1 MKKIFENWNKY
12 VLNEA
17 MKGPEDLPDD
27 VYVLIN
33 TEEFPDMVVFSYVN
47 RAGNQIKAGDGPVS
61 GFVAI
66 AKNDEFGGCLGA
78 WVIDFTTAEKGW
90 GPLLYDVAIEWATMR
105 GKGLMPDRVGV
116 SDKAYAVWDFY
127 LKNRSD
133 VEKTQLDSMNNDL
146 TPDEKDNCMQTS
158 SNVHSKNKNIPWHDA
173 ATSKVY
179 SKKSPEMIKKLD
191 SLNKLVFR
199 ETELYEEKIVGGLAD
214 FMSEKDFD
222 QKALRK
228 GMKHELEHTYDPEEA
243 KEIAMDHLAED
254 PKYYEKLEKIEEE

>member
-1 MKKIFENWNKY
+1 MKKIFENWNNY
-12 VLNEA
+12 IINEA
-17 MKGPEDLPDD
+17 MKDPDDLPDD

-47 RAGNQIKAGDGPVS
+47 RAGNQIKSGDGSVS

-66 AKNDEFGGCLGA
+66 AKNDELGGCLGS

-127 LKNRSD
+127 LKNRPD
-133 VEKTQLDSMNNDL
+133 VEKVQLDNTNNDL
-146 TPDEKDNCMQTS
+146 TPQEIDNCIQTS
-158 SNVHSKNKNIPWHDA
+158 SNVHARTKNMPWQDTA
-173 ATSKVY
+173 LSKVY
-179 SKKSPEMIKKLD
+179 RKTNPEMIKKLD

-199 ETELYEEKIVGGLAD
+199 EMELY
-214 FMSEKDFD
+214 
-222 QKALRK
+222 
-228 GMKHELEHTYDPEEA
+228 
-243 KEIAMDHLAED
+243 
-254 PKYYEKLEKIEEE
+254 